1 MQQQHNAFI
10 PQDFIR
16 ITSLFITVHPFTI
29 HIPHPILYLHMW
41 QSPGST
47 PRGPSPGCDGLL
59 STGTGLATTTTTP
72 QQFLFHHAVTFL
84 SSHHQSCPHCFF
96 TYSTILDKNSHE
108 IKHLSCSSSV
118 CQCRDWR
125 LETSIVYGNQTKH
138 TSTEN
143 RETKIKKCL
152 H

>member
-1 MQQQHNAFI
+1 MQQNAFI

-16 ITSLFITVHPFTI
+16 ITPLFITVHPFTI

-59 STGTGLATTTTTP
+59 STGTGLATTTTTR

-118 CQCRDWR
+118 CQCHDWR
-125 LETSIVYGNQTKH
+125 RLLSMVTRLNTHLQRTERQKAKNVYIRI
-138 TSTEN
+138 EV
-143 RETKIKKCL
+143 
-152 H
+152 

>member
-1 MQQQHNAFI
+1 MQQNAFI

-16 ITSLFITVHPFTI
+16 ITPLFITVHPFTI

-59 STGTGLATTTTTP
+59 STGTGLATTSR
-72 QQFLFHHAVTFL
+72 QHFLFHHAVTFL
-84 SSHHQSCPHCFF
+84 LSSHHQSHCFF
-96 TYSTILDKNSHE
+96 TNSTILDKNSHEHE

-125 LETSIVYGNQTKH
+125 LETSIVHGNQTKH

-143 RETKIKKCL
+143 RETKSKKCL